1 MANYTIAGVC
11 MEIDPKTEFTQNL
24 LKDYCTP
31 QAAAQVRITP
41 CPGQPEEIGL
51 LRRVGMELLENHS
64 GMYIHGA
71 AVLYKGK
78 AYLFTAPSGTGKS
91 THIRFW
97 KQLLGDQAVILNG
110 DKPFIRHTD
119 GQLLVYGGPWRG
131 KEGWGENRSAPLGG
145 IFILRRGETDRVQ
158 RIDDF
163 DALNELLAATIY
175 PEDRDTTEK
184 LMELIGRILESV
196 PIRVLYC
203 TKSLSAAQ
211 TAVQS
216 IEGDGP

>member
-1 MANYTIAGVC
+1 
-11 MEIDPKTEFTQNL
+11 MEIEPQMAFTKKL
-24 LKDYCTP
+24 LRNYETP
-31 QAAAQVRITP
+31 DAVAACRIVP
-41 CPGQPEEIGL
+41 CPGEPEEIGL
-51 LRRVGMELLENHS
+51 LRQVGLELLMHYS

-78 AYLFTAPSGTGKS
+78 TYLFTAPSGTGKS
-91 THIRFW
+91 THVALW
-97 KQLLGDQAVILNG
+97 KQLLGEGAVILNG
-110 DKPFIRHTD
+110 DKPFIRLED

-145 IFILRRGETDRVQ
+145 IFVLRRGETDRVE

-175 PEDRDTTEK
+175 PEDAQTTEK
-184 LMELIGRILESV
+184 LVELVGCIIESV

-203 TKSLSAAQ
+203 TKNLSAAG
-211 TAVQS
+211 TAVQF
-216 IEGDGP
+216 IEGDDR